1 MPTFIADPPQ
11 IIYLLLGG
19 LLIVTGLIAA
29 QRQDR
34 KSVTAFAIAFFLMLI
49 VFLVDRFAES
59 PREEAERRAYM
70 MAQAADAKNL
80 DAFVEHVADKV
91 TIANGNEKGKT
102 LTREEVKT
110 HPFWNTLRQFN
121 VHVAV
126 WDFSRDEVKQIGTNA
141 VEIGFFAKGE
151 EPGGGKQIP
160 LYVRATFT
168 KQSDGKYKLTTL
180 RTFDPLDHEKGFPIP
195 GFP

>member
-19 LLIVTGLIAA
+19 LLIVTGLVAA
-29 QRQDR
+29 QKQDR

-70 MAQAADAKNL
+70 MARAADAKNP
-80 DAFVEHVADKV
+80 DAFAEHVADKV

-102 LTREEVKT
+102 ITRDEVKS
-110 HPFWNTLRQFN
+110 HPFWNLLRHSN

-126 WDFSRDEVKQIGTNA
+126 WDFSRDEAKIIGNT
-141 VEIGFFAKGE
+141 VEIGFFSKGE
-151 EPGGGKQIP
+151 EPGGKQIP
-160 LYVRATFT
+160 FYARATFT

-180 RTFDPLDHEKGFPIP
+180 RTFDPIDHEKGFPIP